1 MGGPRPHRHDPFEHA
16 RHLGRGQPEI
26 AVPPLPVRQQ
36 QPRLDQPGGA
46 LDHLGLGAL
55 ALLDEALDALEQTA
69 AAREWFGPVYLEAY
83 LRAKR
88 AEAANTKDID
98 PVVLCARYAEAY

>member
-1 MGGPRPHRHDPFEHA
+1 MARKMELPPEAAMRLSAASGDAPAPRP
-16 RHLGRGQPEI
+16 
-26 AVPPLPVRQQ
+26 LP
-36 QPRLDQPGGA
+36 A
-46 LDHLGLGAL
+46 T
-55 ALLDEALDALEQTA
+55 LDEALDALEQTA